1 MRLGVSTKVFLAY
14 AVLLT
19 AFAATSAFSVA
30 YLNSTREHVLAH
42 NRLLDLPSSLGA
54 WSIETPAGLARIAKE
69 ITRQATMIAYLNA
82 FGLFTAA
89 CALAM
94 PLILLMRGKPP
105 QDMTRGA

>member
-42 NRLLDLPSSLGA
+42 NRLLDLQNAVESCRRQLELFDQGPGLDVRPTLSGATLETIRFSLEDARHRVELFLEEGA
-54 WSIETPAGLARIAKE
+54 SGRWRRE
-69 ITRQATMIAYLNA
+69 
-82 FGLFTAA
+82 F
-89 CALAM
+89 
-94 PLILLMRGKPP
+94 
-105 QDMTRGA
+105 